1 MLFANYNI
9 EKIPIVKWLCKD
21 IVNGFLKNRDNFNM
35 TDVCNLLTDYIRD
48 VISSKSKREKDMVIK
63 SMGNIYENAY
73 YSSLMVQLGDYYDV
87 SDPLFVICDNI
98 CRYHYKEL
106 VKYGWEDNIFGIWTR
121 TKMLEDI
128 EVARNLYIIKNDNI
142 IVLNTTIEYTYLY

>member
-9 EKIPIVKWLCKD
+9 DKIPIVKWLCKD

-35 TDVCNLLTDYIRD
+35 TDECNLLTDYIRD

-121 TKMLEDI
+121 EKMLEDT
-128 EVARNLYIIKNDNI
+128 EVARNLHIIKNDNI
-142 IVLNTTIEYTYLY
+142 IVLNTTIDTYIY

>member
-9 EKIPIVKWLCKD
+9 DKIPVIKWLCKD
-21 IVNGFLKNRDNFNM
+21 IVKGFLANRDNFNM
-35 TDVCNLLTDYIRD
+35 THECNLLTDHIRD
-48 VISSKSKREKDMVIK
+48 VISSKSKHEKDMVMK
-63 SMGNIYENAY
+63 SMDNIYENAY
-73 YSSLMVQLGDYYDV
+73 YHRLMEQLGDYYDV

-106 VKYGWEDNIFGIWTR
+106 VKYGWEDNVFGIWTR
-121 TKMLEDI
+121 AKMLEDTRD
-128 EVARNLYIIKNDNI
+128 ARNLNIIKNDSL